1 MNLALSGNAAI
12 AYAMYQINPPV
23 VAVYPITPQTVAME
37 RFADYVADGDVDTEL
52 IMADSEHSAMS
63 CCIGSSLAGTR
74 VMTSTASA
82 GLALMWEVL
91 YVAASNR
98 CPIVMN
104 VMNRALSAPIN
115 IHCDHSDAM
124 GARDSSWIQLH
135 AENVQE
141 AYDNIIQAIRIA
153 EHENVRL
160 PVMTNMDGFTLSHAT
175 ERLTVLENKQVQEF
189 IGDFKAMYPLLDV
202 DNPVTYGP
210 LDLYDY
216 YFEHKR
222 QQVEAMEL
230 AHDVVVKIG
239 EEYGKL
245 SGRPYTKI
253 VPFMMD
259 DAEVAVIVLGSTSG
273 TARVAVRA
281 MREKGV
287 KVGMIKIR
295 MFRPFPVEELTK
307 ALKGAKAIAVMDR
320 SDSYGAFGGP
330 VFSEIR
336 SVMQKEDID
345 IVNYIYGLGGRDIRQ
360 DQIEQAITE
369 TAQAAKTGK
378 VKTFVNY
385 LGVR

>member
-1 MNLALSGNAAI
+1 MIQALSGNTAV
-12 AYAMYQINPPV
+12 AYAIKQVNPDV

-37 RFADYVADGDVDTEL
+37 RFADYVADGEVDTEL

-63 CCIGSSLAGTR
+63 CCVGASLAGGR

-82 GLALMWEVL
+82 GLALMWEML

-98 CPIVMN
+98 CPIIMN

-124 GARDSSWIQLH
+124 GARDSSWIQIH

-141 AYDNIIQAIRIA
+141 AYDNIFQAVRIA

-175 ERLTVLENKQVQEF
+175 ERLEVLKDSEVQNFVGE
-189 IGDFKAMYPLLDV
+189 FKALYPLLDV

-230 AHDVVVKIG
+230 APDVIIKAG
-239 EEYGKL
+239 EQYGKL
-245 SGRPYTKI
+245 TGREYSLLEPYK
-253 VPFMMD
+253 ME
-259 DAEVAVIVLGSTSG
+259 DADIGVLVLGSTAG
-273 TARVAVRA
+273 TARVAVGA
-281 MREKGV
+281 VREKGV
-287 KVGMIKIR
+287 KAGLVKLR
-295 MFRPFPVEELTK
+295 VFRPFPAEEIKNT
-307 ALKGAKAIAVMDR
+307 LKGLKAVAVMDR
-320 SDSYGAFGGP
+320 SDSFGAFGGP
-330 VFSEIR
+330 VFSEVR
-336 SVMQKEDID
+336 SALLGEDIE

-378 VKTFVNY
+378 VKKFINY

>member
-1 MNLALSGNAAI
+1 MIQALSGNAAV
-12 AYAMYQINPPV
+12 AYAIKQVNPDV

-37 RFADYVADGDVDTEL
+37 RFADYVADGEVDTEL

-63 CCIGSSLAGTR
+63 CCIGASVAGGR

-115 IHCDHSDAM
+115 IHCDHSDSM
-124 GARDSSWIQLH
+124 GARDTSWIQIH
-135 AENVQE
+135 AEDIQE
-141 AYDNIIQAIRIA
+141 CYDNIIQAVRIA

-175 ERLTVLENKQVQEF
+175 ERLDSLEDADVQKF
-189 IGDFKAMYPLLDV
+189 IGEYKALYPLLDV

-210 LDLYDY
+210 LDLFDY

-230 AHDVVVKIG
+230 AHDVVVKVG

-245 SGRPYTKI
+245 SGRKYGKI
-253 VPFMMD
+253 EPFKTE
-259 DAEVAVIVLGSTSG
+259 DADIGVVVLGSTAG

-287 KVGMIKIR
+287 NVGLVKVR
-295 MFRPFPVEELTK
+295 LFRPFPLEELKTAFKGMK
-307 ALKGAKAIAVMDR
+307 AVAVMDR
-320 SDSYGAFGGP
+320 SDSFGAFGGP
-330 VFSEIR
+330 VFSEVR
-336 SVMQKEDID
+336 SALLGEDVEVVD
-345 IVNYIYGLGGRDIRQ
+345 YIYGLGGRDIRQ
-360 DQIEQAITE
+360 DQIEHVITE
-369 TAQAAKTGK
+369 TAQVAKTGK
-378 VKTFVNY
+378 VKSYVNY

>member
-1 MNLALSGNAAI
+1 MIQALSGNAAV
-12 AYAMYQINPPV
+12 AYAIKQVNPDV

-63 CCIGSSLAGTR
+63 CCIGASLAGGR

-124 GARDSSWIQLH
+124 GARDSSWIQIH

-141 AYDNIIQAIRIA
+141 AYDNIIQAVRIA

-175 ERLTVLENKQVQEF
+175 ERLETLDDQQVQKF
-189 IGDFKAMYPLLDV
+189 IGKFKAIYPLLDV

-230 AHDVVVKIG
+230 AYDVVKKIG
-239 EEYGKL
+239 QEYGKVT
-245 SGRPYTKI
+245 GRSFDMLH
-253 VPFMMD
+253 PFEMD
-259 DAEVAVIVLGSTSG
+259 DAEVAVLTLGSTSG

-287 KVGMIKIR
+287 KAGLVKLR
-295 MFRPFPVEELTK
+295 VFRPFPKDELK
-307 ALKGAKAIAVMDR
+307 EMLKGMKAVAVMDR
-320 SDSYGAFGGP
+320 SDSFGAFGGP
-330 VFSEIR
+330 VFSEVR
-336 SVMQKEDID
+336 SALLGEDVEV
-345 IVNYIYGLGGRDIRQ
+345 VNYIYGLGGRDIRQ
-360 DQIEQAITE
+360 DQVEQVITDMS
-369 TAQAAKTGK
+369 TVAKTGK
-378 VKTFVNY
+378 VKSYVNY

>member
-1 MNLALSGNAAI
+1 MIVALSGNAAV
-12 AYAMYQINPPV
+12 AYAMKQVNPDV

-37 RFADYVADGDVDTEL
+37 RFADYVADGEVDSEL

-63 CCIGSSLAGTR
+63 CCIGASVAGGR

-82 GLALMWEVL
+82 GLALMWEML

-124 GARDSSWIQLH
+124 GARDSSWIQIH
-135 AENVQE
+135 AENCQE
-141 AYDNIIQAIRIA
+141 AYDNIIQAVRIA

-175 ERLTVLENKQVQEF
+175 ERLEVLEDGQIQKFVGEF
-189 IGDFKAMYPLLDV
+189 NPMYPILDV

-245 SGRPYTKI
+245 SGRKYGKLEQY
-253 VPFMMD
+253 MCE
-259 DAEVAVIVLGSTSG
+259 DADIGVLVLGSTAG

-281 MREKGV
+281 MREKG
-287 KVGMIKIR
+287 IKAGLIKLR
-295 MFRPFPVEELTK
+295 LFRPFPMEEVRNAVKGLK
-307 ALKGAKAIAVMDR
+307 ALAVMDR
-320 SDSYGAFGGP
+320 SDSFGAFGGP
-330 VFSEIR
+330 VFSEVR
-336 SVMQKEDID
+336 SALQGEDLEVTD
-345 IVNYIYGLGGRDIRQ
+345 YVYGLGGRDIRQ
-360 DQIEQAITE
+360 DQIEQAIQE
-369 TAQAAKTGK
+369 TAQVVKTGK
-378 VKTFVNY
+378 VKCYVNY

>member
-1 MNLALSGNAAI
+1 MIQALSGNTAV
-12 AYAMYQINPPV
+12 AYAIKQVNPDV

-37 RFADYVADGDVDTEL
+37 RFADYVADGEVDTEL

-63 CCIGSSLAGTR
+63 CCVGASVAGGR

-82 GLALMWEVL
+82 GLALMWEIL
-91 YVAASNR
+91 YVASSNR

-124 GARDSSWIQLH
+124 GARDSSWIQIH

-141 AYDNIIQAIRIA
+141 AYDNIIQAVRIA

-175 ERLTVLENKQVQEF
+175 ERLETIDDAKVQEF
-189 IGDFKAMYPLLDV
+189 IGSFTAMYPLLDV

-230 AHDVVVKIG
+230 APDVIKKVGK
-239 EEYGKL
+239 EYGEL
-245 SGRPYTKI
+245 TGREFALI
-253 VPFMMD
+253 HPFEMK
-259 DAEVAVIVLGSTSG
+259 DAEVAVIALGSTAG
-273 TARVAVRA
+273 TARVAVKS
-281 MREKGV
+281 MRKKGV
-287 KVGMIKIR
+287 KAGMIKIR
-295 MFRPFPVEELTK
+295 VFRPFPYEELQNLLKGVK
-307 ALKGAKAIAVMDR
+307 ALAVMDR
-320 SDSYGAFGGP
+320 SDSFGAFGGP

-336 SVMQKEDID
+336 SAMMKQDIEV
-345 IVNYIYGLGGRDIRQ
+345 VNYIYGLGGRDIRQ
-360 DQIEQAITE
+360 DQVEQVISDMVDI
-369 TAQAAKTGK
+369 AKTGK
-378 VKTFVNY
+378 VKQYINY

>member
-1 MNLALSGNAAI
+1 
-12 AYAMYQINPPV
+12 
-23 VAVYPITPQTVAME
+23 
-37 RFADYVADGDVDTEL
+37 
-52 IMADSEHSAMS
+52 
-63 CCIGSSLAGTR
+63 
-74 VMTSTASA
+74 TASA

-175 ERLTVLENKQVQEF
+175 ERLTVLENEQVQEF
-189 IGDFKAMYPLLDV
+189 IGDFKAIYPLLDV

-253 VPFMMD
+253 VPFMME
-259 DAEVAVIVLGSTSG
+259 DAEIALIVLGSTAG

-281 MREKGV
+281 MREKGI

-307 ALKGAKAIAVMDR
+307 LLKGVKAIAVMDR

-336 SVMQKEDID
+336 SVMQKENADI
-345 IVNYIYGLGGRDIRQ
+345 INYIYGLGGRDIRQ
-360 DQIEQAITE
+360 NQIEQAITE
-369 TAQAAKTGK
+369 TAQVAKTGR
-378 VKTFVNY
+378 VKTYVNY

>member
-1 MNLALSGNAAI
+1 MIMALSGNTAV
-12 AYAMYQINPPV
+12 AYAIKQVNPDV

-37 RFADYVADGDVDTEL
+37 RFADYVADGEVDTEL

-63 CCIGSSLAGTR
+63 CCVGASIAGGR

-82 GLALMWEVL
+82 GLALMWEML

-98 CPIVMN
+98 CPIIMN

-124 GARDSSWIQLH
+124 GARDSSWIQIH
-135 AENVQE
+135 AENIQE
-141 AYDNIIQAIRIA
+141 CYDNIFQAVKIA

-175 ERLTVLENKQVQEF
+175 ERLETLEDSDVSNFVGE
-189 IGDFKAMYPLLDV
+189 FKAMYPLLDV

-230 AHDVVVKIG
+230 APDIIVKVG
-239 EEYGKL
+239 EQYGKL
-245 SGRPYTKI
+245 TGRKYSLLEPYK
-253 VPFMMD
+253 ME
-259 DAEVAVIVLGSTSG
+259 DADIGVLVLGSTAG
-273 TARVAVRA
+273 TARVAVNA
-281 MREKGV
+281 LREKGV
-287 KVGMIKIR
+287 KAGLVKLR
-295 MFRPFPVEELTK
+295 VFRPFPKEEIKNT
-307 ALKGAKAIAVMDR
+307 LKGLKAVAVMDR
-320 SDSYGAFGGP
+320 SDSFGAFGGP
-330 VFSEIR
+330 VFSEVR
-336 SVMQKEDID
+336 SALLGEEVEV
-345 IVNYIYGLGGRDIRQ
+345 VNYIYGLGGRDIRQ

-369 TAQAAKTGK
+369 TAQVAKTGK
-378 VKTFVNY
+378 VKTYVNY

>member
-1 MNLALSGNAAI
+1 MIQALSGNAAV
-12 AYAMYQINPPV
+12 AYALKQVNPDV

-37 RFADYVADGDVDTEL
+37 RFADYVADGEVDTEL

-63 CCIGSSLAGTR
+63 CCIGASVAGGR

-98 CPIVMN
+98 CPIIMN

-124 GARDSSWIQLH
+124 GARDTSWIQIH
-135 AENVQE
+135 AENIQE
-141 AYDNIIQAIRIA
+141 CYDNIMQAVRIA

-160 PVMTNMDGFTLSHAT
+160 PVMTNMDGFTLSHAI
-175 ERLTVLENKQVQEF
+175 ERLETLEDEKVQKF
-189 IGDFKAMYPLLDV
+189 IGEFKAIYPLLDI

-230 AHDVVVKIG
+230 APDVIKKVG
-239 EEYGKL
+239 QEYGNL
-245 SGRPYTKI
+245 TGRKYDTIHPYK
-253 VPFMMD
+253 MD
-259 DAEVAVIVLGSTSG
+259 DADIGVVVLGSTAG
-273 TARVAVRA
+273 TARVAVNA
-281 MREKGV
+281 MREKGIN
-287 KVGMIKIR
+287 VGLLKMR
-295 MFRPFPVEELTK
+295 VFRPFPKDEIKT
-307 ALKGAKAIAVMDR
+307 ALKKLKAVAVMDR
-320 SDSYGAFGGP
+320 SDSFGAFGGP
-330 VFSEIR
+330 VFGEVR
-336 SVMQKEDID
+336 SALLGEDIE
-345 IVNYIYGLGGRDIRQ
+345 VTNYIYGLGGRDIRQ
-360 DQIEQAITE
+360 DQIERVITE
-369 TAQAAKTGK
+369 TANVAKTKK
-378 VKTFVNY
+378 VKQYVNY

>member
-1 MNLALSGNAAI
+1 MIQALSGNTAV
-12 AYAMYQINPPV
+12 AYALKQVNPDV

-63 CCIGSSLAGTR
+63 CCIGASVAGGR

-124 GARDSSWIQLH
+124 GARDTSWIQVH
-135 AENVQE
+135 AENIQE
-141 AYDNIIQAIRIA
+141 CYDNIFQAVRIA

-175 ERLTVLENKQVQEF
+175 ERLETLEDSEVQKF
-189 IGDFKAMYPLLDV
+189 IGEFKPLYPLIDV

-230 AHDVVVKIG
+230 AHDVVVKVG
-239 EEYGKL
+239 EEYGRL
-245 SGRPYTKI
+245 SGRKYGKLELFKTE
-253 VPFMMD
+253 
-259 DAEVAVIVLGSTSG
+259 DADIGVVVLGSTAG

-287 KVGMIKIR
+287 NVGLIKLR
-295 MFRPFPVEELTK
+295 LFRPFPLEEIK
-307 ALKGAKAIAVMDR
+307 NALKGMKAVAVMDR
-320 SDSYGAFGGP
+320 SDSFGAFGGP
-330 VFSEIR
+330 VFSEVR
-336 SVMQKEDID
+336 SALLGEDIEVID
-345 IVNYIYGLGGRDIRQ
+345 YIYGLGGRDIRQ

-369 TAQAAKTGK
+369 TAQAAKTQK
-378 VKTFVNY
+378 VKSYINY